1 MPMISS
7 LRDQGKSL
15 RAIAGELTARGI
27 RTRRGGPWS
36 AAAVNA
42 VLAREAAVG

>member
-1 MPMISS
+1 MPVIRL
-7 LRDQGKSL
+7 LRGQGKSL
-15 RAIAGELTARGI
+15 RTIAGELTARGI

-42 VLAREAAVG
+42 VLARELTVG